1 MRSCIYVCLIVHFPQ
16 HSLKVSP
23 VLKVQH
29 KNYITVQFAAGG
41 ALVTNEEVTLQAKA

>member
-1 MRSCIYVCLIVHFPQ
+1 MFDRTFSTTFT
-16 HSLKVSP
+16 KGFP